1 MTIDDYRE
9 IEESYSF
16 VDLDLLQ
23 QVNTPEDNPEWCEED
38 ERTEWS
44 GRLQQPLD
52 EEVVPIED
60 KPVRPLLVDNGDTA
74 SEKLDKLIERV
85 RNNTESIGIDVN
97 AVVEKLMDQPIVK
110 NTLQPYVEL
119 IDKYEKLGDK
129 EALEAAKE
137 DYEKQLTAY
146 KERYAQQVEDAIDE
160 MSVALKEIKLGVNN
174 LSSAATTVVSIGLP
188 SATGVPPNPIKIAA
202 DVLAYKNALSSAV
215 GQLNSAIMRFLK
227 TAKKNKIPISDTL
240 ISMIDS
246 ALGVVTTILNI
257 I

>member
-1 MTIDDYRE
+1 M
-9 IEESYSF
+9 
-16 VDLDLLQ
+16 
-23 QVNTPEDNPEWCEED
+23 
-38 ERTEWS
+38 
-44 GRLQQPLD
+44 
-52 EEVVPIED
+52 
-60 KPVRPLLVDNGDTA
+60 
-74 SEKLDKLIERV
+74 
-85 RNNTESIGIDVN
+85 
-97 AVVEKLMDQPIVK
+97 K

-119 IDKYEKLGDK
+119 IDKYEKLDDK

-137 DYEKQLTAY
+137 DYKKQLTAY

-160 MSVALKEIKLGVNN
+160 MSVALKEIKLGVSN

>member
-1 MTIDDYRE
+1 MTIDDYKE

-52 EEVVPIED
+52 EEVVPVED
-60 KPVRPLLVDNGDTA
+60 KPVRPLSIDNGDTA

-85 RNNTESIGIDVN
+85 RNNTESIGIDVD
-97 AVVEKLMDQPIVK
+97 AVVNKLMDQPIVK

-137 DYEKQLTAY
+137 DYEKQLEAY
-146 KERYAQQVEDAIDE
+146 KER
-160 MSVALKEIKLGVNN
+160 
-174 LSSAATTVVSIGLP
+174 
-188 SATGVPPNPIKIAA
+188 
-202 DVLAYKNALSSAV
+202 
-215 GQLNSAIMRFLK
+215 
-227 TAKKNKIPISDTL
+227 
-240 ISMIDS
+240 
-246 ALGVVTTILNI
+246 
-257 I
+257 